1 MGRGGDSKGR
11 VCSMTIRLPEDP
23 AAWKYYRTQFGVK
36 TNRQIQKAERKRLKR
51 EAMAKKVVRA

>member
-1 MGRGGDSKGR
+1 M
-11 VCSMTIRLPEDP
+11 PEDP

-51 EAMAKKVVRA
+51 EALAKKAGITNGNEAS